1 MKNFILLLLVAT
13 LPLSGYS
20 QSVTIVS
27 DPSSIIQRLT
37 LAAEEMEEQIEQ
49 KYKFIEQIKIAQKA
63 YEESKKM
70 QERVEVV
77 SEYIK
82 TAGEVVDIINL
93 GEEIINTIKSMKKSL
108 SSSGIINEKE
118 KEKCIED
125 ITKFASLVSDIAKRA
140 SSIVRNKTNDNDVQ
154 LNDYERQQELR
165 HLKNEMTQVK
175 ENLLRTYNGVFTYN
189 LAKNRNESLFNFINF

>member
-175 ENLLRTYNGVFTYN
+175 VNLLRTYNGVFTYN

>member
-49 KYKFIEQIKIAQKA
+49 KYKFIEQIRIAQKA

-93 GEEIINTIKSMKKSL
+93 GKEIINTIKSMKKSL